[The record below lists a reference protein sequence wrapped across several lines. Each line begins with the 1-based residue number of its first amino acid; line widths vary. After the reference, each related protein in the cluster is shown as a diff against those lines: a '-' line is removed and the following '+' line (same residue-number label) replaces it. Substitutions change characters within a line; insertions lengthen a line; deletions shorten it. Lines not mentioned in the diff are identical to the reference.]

1 MQTVMEPVSYTHL
14 DVYKRQQNE
23 DMDIDSFKKAV
34 DGIDEWYQ
42 KELEDQG
49 YEDAKELIA
58 AFQ

>member
-1 MQTVMEPVSYTHL
+1 
-14 DVYKRQQNE
+14 
-23 DMDIDSFKKAV
+23 MDIASFKKAV

-49 YEDAKELIA
+49 YDDAKELIA

>member
-1 MQTVMEPVSYTHL
+1 
-14 DVYKRQQNE
+14 
-23 DMDIDSFKKAV
+23 MDIYSFKKAV

-49 YEDAKELIA
+49 YDDAKELIA